1 LVGGFGLG
9 WVGSAADLTGIG
21 RKTNVLPN
29 DDGGFDQGVAGV
41 IVERTAGNIFELLVA
56 NSFGLLDLFAHIGI
70 WLVVLVWVG
79 LAVQLI

>member
-1 LVGGFGLG
+1 MV

-29 DDGGFDQGVAGV
+29 DDGGFDQGVARV

-56 NSFGLLDLFAHIGI
+56 NRFRLLDLFAHSRI
-70 WLVVLVWVG
+70 WLVVLVFGWQG
-79 LAVQLI
+79 S

>member
-1 LVGGFGLG
+1 VVLV
-9 WVGSAADLTGIG
+9 WVGSAADLTGFG

-56 NSFGLLDLFAHIGI
+56 NSLGLLDLFAHIRI
-70 WLVVLVWVG
+70 WLVFWVG
-79 LAVQLI
+79 LGWQCS